1 MMQKTDFEELDVK
14 VWTATAPF
22 AFFYPKDENGMSIAE
37 DGTSL
42 EGLQRADY
50 FLLYINRYQVEIRR
64 RHEVMFVIEQ
74 LEPEHIIWI
83 DEIPYVFIYDMQNVP
98 PELFDLE

>member
-1 MMQKTDFEELDVK
+1 
-14 VWTATAPF
+14 
-22 AFFYPKDENGMSIAE
+22 MSIAE